1 MARSADA
8 VSVGRAMPWQWLTA
22 AHVRK
27 AIRAIRFASAP
38 AIATPRAMAKTS
50 GLLYICAASMSLV
63 GLALP
68 QRAGVHRL
76 VLVVLAVA
84 ALALG
89 IVLVAR
95 GQHWPRWTY
104 HLLILNGNLV
114 IAFSMYEGGG
124 GRTSMAYSTLFM
136 FVAVD
141 CFFFFAWPSACLHL
155 AVAVACDLS
164 ILWILHDAD
173 FGQVLLLPGALV
185 VVAVVVG
192 RLVRAADA
200 AEIDTLT
207 GLPNRRGLDRHLSE
221 ALASAAPGSH
231 SVALAFL
238 DVDHFRS
245 VNNTEG
251 QGGGDRLLRAIAAA
265 WRPLLR
271 DTDFL
276 ARNGSDEFAL
286 LITDAL
292 PGDVAMVI
300 GRLRDAMP
308 KAHTCSAGASDW
320 QPGDTVSLL
329 AARTDT
335 ALYESKRN
343 GRNRLTYHDSSGNSE
358 EAQLRRAVA
367 DGEVVAYYQPIVDLG
382 SGVVTGF
389 EALARWIR
397 PGHGLVAP
405 DAFIPAA
412 EANGAIEEIGA
423 LMLAAASRQVA
434 LWSAAQSRPLTAS
447 VNVCGRELRN
457 PGYVSQVKAILRDA
471 GLPASQLVL
480 ELTETAFEGN
490 AAPVIAALEEL
501 HALGIG
507 IAIDDFGTG
516 YSSLSRLDRLP
527 VDVVKIDRSFVSTLP
542 PEATRAPLVAAII
555 AMARALGLHVVAE
568 GIEHPY
574 QGALLFDLGCD
585 KGQGYWFDRPCPA
598 SEVDLSARQP
608 AVLATAATALTAT
621 GVLLG
626 TVTDSA
632 ALHDVG

>member
-1 MARSADA
+1 
-8 VSVGRAMPWQWLTA
+8 
-22 AHVRK
+22 
-27 AIRAIRFASAP
+27 
-38 AIATPRAMAKTS
+38 MAKTS
-50 GLLYICAASMSLV
+50 GMLYICAASMSLV
-63 GLALP
+63 GLAFP
-68 QRAGVHRL
+68 QRVGVHRL
-76 VLVVLAVA
+76 VLTAIAAA
-84 ALALG
+84 ALAVG
-89 IVLVAR
+89 IALVAR
-95 GQHWPRWTY
+95 GQHWPRWSY

-114 IAFSMYEGGG
+114 IALSMYEGGG

-136 FVAVD
+136 FVAVN

-155 AVAVACDLS
+155 AVAVACDLT
-164 ILWILHDAD
+164 ILWIMGEVD
-173 FGQVLLLPGALV
+173 FGQVILLPGTLI

-221 ALASAAPGSH
+221 ALAGASPGSH

-245 VNNTEG
+245 VNKTEG

-292 PGDVAMVI
+292 PGEVAMVI
-300 GRLRDAMP
+300 SRLRAAMP

-335 ALYESKRN
+335 ALYESKRM

-358 EAQLRRAVA
+358 EALMRRAVA
-367 DGEVVAYYQPIVDLG
+367 DGEVVAYYQPIVELG
-382 SGVVTGF
+382 TGVVTGF

-412 EANGAIEEIGA
+412 EANGAIEDIGSM
-423 LMLAAASRQVA
+423 MLTAATRQVA
-434 LWSAAQSRPLTAS
+434 LWSASQSRPLVAS

-457 PGYVSQVKAILRDA
+457 PSYVSQVKSILRDS

-527 VDVVKIDRSFVSTLP
+527 VDVVKIDRSFISTLP
-542 PEATRAPLVAAII
+542 AEATRAPLVAAII

-574 QGALLFDLGCD
+574 QGALLFGLGCD

-598 SEVDLSARQP
+598 DEVDLSPREAASAAGMGVVGIGSESV
-608 AVLATAATALTAT
+608 AVLRDA
-621 GVLLG
+621 
-626 TVTDSA
+626 S
-632 ALHDVG
+632 

>member
-1 MARSADA
+1 VRAIKARSADA
-8 VSVGRAMPWQWLTA
+8 PSVGPALPWRSVAAMSIS
-22 AHVRK
+22 R
-27 AIRAIRFASAP
+27 AIRSIRFASAP

-50 GLLYICAASMSLV
+50 GMLYICAASMSLV
-63 GLALP
+63 GLVLP
-68 QRAGVHRL
+68 QRPGGHRA
-76 VLVVLAVA
+76 VLIVIALLALAV
-84 ALALG
+84 G
-89 IVLVAR
+89 IALVAR
-95 GQHWPRWTY
+95 GQHWPRWCY
-104 HLLILNGNLV
+104 HLLILNGTLV
-114 IAFSMYEGGG
+114 IALSMYEAGG
-124 GRTSMAYSTLFM
+124 GRTSMAYASLYM
-136 FVAVD
+136 FVAVN

-155 AVAVACDLS
+155 GVVIAADLLT
-164 ILWILHDAD
+164 LWAQGDAD
-173 FGQVLLLPGALV
+173 FGQVVLLPGTLV

-207 GLPNRRGLDRHLSE
+207 GLPNRRGLDRHLGD
-221 ALASAAPGSH
+221 ALADASLGTHSA
-231 SVALAFL
+231 ALAFL

-271 DTDFL
+271 DSDFL

-300 GRLRDAMP
+300 SRLREAMP

-320 QPGDTVSLL
+320 QPGDTVSML
-329 AARTDT
+329 AARTDK

-358 EAQLRRAVA
+358 EAQMRRAVA
-367 DGEVVAYYQPIVDLG
+367 DGEIVAYYQPIVELG
-382 SGVVTGF
+382 TGVVTGF

-412 EANGAIEEIGA
+412 EANGAIEDIGSM
-423 LMLAAASRQVA
+423 MLAAAAHQVA
-434 LWSAAQSRPLTAS
+434 IWSIAQSRPLTAS

-457 PGYVSQVKAILRDA
+457 PGYVAQVKTALRDA

-501 HALGIG
+501 HGLGIG

-542 PEATRAPLVAAII
+542 ADATRAPLVAAII

-568 GIEHPY
+568 GIEHPH
-574 QGALLFDLGCD
+574 QCALLFDLGCD

-598 SEVDLSARQP
+598 DEVDLSPREP
-608 AVLATAATALTAT
+608 AYVASMWIDPA
-621 GVLLG
+621 
-626 TVTDSA
+626 A
-632 ALHDVG
+632 ALRDVG

>member
-8 VSVGRAMPWQWLTA
+8 PSVGPALPWRSLVA
-22 AHVRK
+22 ANITR

-50 GLLYICAASMSLV
+50 GMLYICAASMSLI
-63 GLALP
+63 GLLLP
-68 QRAGVHRL
+68 QRPGGHRL
-76 VLVVLAVA
+76 VLTLIAA
-84 ALALG
+84 GALALG
-89 IVLVAR
+89 IALVAW
-95 GQHWPRWTY
+95 GQHWPRWCY

-114 IAFSMYEGGG
+114 IALSMYEAGG
-124 GRTSMAYSTLFM
+124 GRTSMAYSTLYM
-136 FVAVD
+136 FVAVN

-155 AVAVACDLS
+155 AVAVAFDFA
-164 ILWILHDAD
+164 ILWIIGDAD
-173 FGQVLLLPGALV
+173 FGQVVLLPGALV

-221 ALASAAPGSH
+221 AVGGASPGSH

-245 VNNTEG
+245 VNNT
-251 QGGGDRLLRAIAAA
+251 GGGDRLLRAIAAA

-276 ARNGSDEFAL
+276 SRNGSDEFAL

-300 GRLRDAMP
+300 GRLRAAMP
-308 KAHTCSAGASDW
+308 KAYTCSAGASDW

-358 EAQLRRAVA
+358 EAQMRRAVA
-367 DGEVVAYYQPIVDLG
+367 DGEVVAYYQPIVELG
-382 SGVVTGF
+382 TGVVTGF

-412 EANGAIEEIGA
+412 EANGAIEDIGSM
-423 LMLAAASRQVA
+423 MLAAATRQVA
-434 LWSAAQSRPLTAS
+434 VWSVAQCRPLVAS

-457 PGYVSQVKAILRDA
+457 PSYVSQVKSILRDA
-471 GLPASQLVL
+471 GLPAAQLVL

-501 HALGIG
+501 HELGIG

-542 PEATRAPLVAAII
+542 AEATRAPLVAAII

-574 QGALLFDLGCD
+574 QGALLFGLGCD

-598 SEVDLSARQP
+598 GEVDLSPREP
-608 AVLATAATALTAT
+608 AFVTSV
-621 GVLLG
+621 G
-626 TVTDSA
+626 TDSGP
-632 ALHDVG
+632 ALRDAG

>member
-1 MARSADA
+1 MRAITARSADA
-8 VSVGRAMPWQWLTA
+8 PSVGPAMPWRSLA
-22 AHVRK
+22 ASYFT
-27 AIRAIRFASAP
+27 RATRSVRFASAP

-50 GLLYICAASMSLV
+50 GMLYICAASMSLL
-63 GLALP
+63 GLLLP
-68 QRAGVHRL
+68 QRPGVHRL
-76 VLVVLAVA
+76 VLIVMAIA

-89 IVLVAR
+89 TALFAR
-95 GQHWPRWTY
+95 GQHWPRWIY
-104 HLLILNGNLV
+104 HLIIINGTLV
-114 IAFSMYEGGG
+114 IALSMFEAGGG
-124 GRTSMAYSTLFM
+124 KTSMAYSSLFM
-136 FVAVD
+136 FVTVNS
-141 CFFFFAWPSACLHL
+141 FFFFAWPSASMHL
-155 AVAVACDLS
+155 ALAVGTDLFV
-164 ILWILHDAD
+164 LWAMGDAN
-173 FGQVLLLPGALV
+173 FGQVVLLPGTLI

-207 GLPNRRGLDRHLSE
+207 GLPNRRGLDRHLTE
-221 ALASAAPGSH
+221 ALADAASGSH

-286 LITDAL
+286 LITDAQ

-300 GRLRDAMP
+300 GRLREAMP

-320 QPGDTVSLL
+320 QVGDTVSLL

-382 SGVVTGF
+382 TGVVTGF

-397 PGHGLVAP
+397 PGHGLVPP
-405 DAFIPAA
+405 DAFIPIA
-412 EANGAIEEIGA
+412 EATGAIDDIGA
-423 LMLAAASRQVA
+423 MMLAAATRQVA
-434 LWSAAQSRPLTAS
+434 LWSATHSRPLTAS

-457 PGYVSQVKAILRDA
+457 PGYVTQVKNILRDA

-490 AAPVIAALEEL
+490 PAPVIAALEEL

-542 PEATRAPLVAAII
+542 AEATRAPLVAAII

-574 QGALLFDLGCD
+574 QSALLFGLGCD

-598 SEVDLSARQP
+598 DEVDLSRRDPVQ
-608 AVLATAATALTAT
+608 VSGVGVQVAADLRN
-621 GVLLG
+621 
-626 TVTDSA
+626 
-632 ALHDVG
+632 VG